1 MRRISLCRWR
11 SMAWRRMCLVG
22 ALPLEGH
29 PRLEAIARAG
39 DVVRFPADS
48 DLPDPY
54 DGLIPG
60 HESLKVHAC
69 VGLPLFAGQTLIGA
83 LTLDGMDADRFDSF
97 SDEELRLIA
106 ALVAGALNNAL
117 LIARLE
123 AQNVLPAQAVNYPLP
138 ERQEIIGLSGPMLQL
153 KKRSISSPPRI

>member
-1 MRRISLCRWR
+1 
-11 SMAWRRMCLVG
+11 
-22 ALPLEGH
+22 
-29 PRLEAIARAG
+29 
-39 DVVRFPADS
+39 
-48 DLPDPY
+48 
-54 DGLIPG
+54 
-60 HESLKVHAC
+60 
-69 VGLPLFAGQTLIGA
+69 
-83 LTLDGMDADRFDSF
+83 MDADRFDSF

-138 ERQEIIGLSGPMLQL
+138 GAPEIIGLSGPMLQL